1 MIVARVSTVTVDTE
15 MVAAE
20 EIKELE
26 ALIAGRVA
34 EDTTG
39 VDENSPLELTLT
51 VATVDDGVP
60 EDKSEV
66 SCSLAAGELEE
77 LTECCPLE
85 VTLDDGAPSS
95 AGDVSDKELEETHD
109 DDHPIELCNG
119 EGNESDRS
127 STVLMEEDRVL
138 ETAVEDDVDSVKRD
152 EGDVSGV
159 SLADK
164 VLLVTLSVDDHT
176 PEDDLISDEDTS
188 LLV

>member
-15 MVAAE
+15 VVAAE

-60 EDKSEV
+60 EDKSKV

-95 AGDVSDKELEETHD
+95 AGDVGDKELEETHD
-109 DDHPIELCNG
+109 DDHPIELGNC

-127 STVLMEEDRVL
+127 STVVMEEDRVL
-138 ETAVEDDVDSVKRD
+138 EATLDKGVEK
-152 EGDVSGV
+152 E
-159 SLADK
+159 DK
-164 VLLVTLSVDDHT
+164 T
-176 PEDDLISDEDTS
+176 PEDTLETA
-188 LLV
+188 V

>member
-1 MIVARVSTVTVDTE
+1 MVVARVSTVTVDTE
-15 MVAAE
+15 VVAAE

-60 EDKSEV
+60 KDKSKV

-95 AGDVSDKELEETHD
+95 AGDVGDKELEETHD
-109 DDHPIELCNG
+109 DDHPIELGNC

-127 STVLMEEDRVL
+127 STVVMEEDRVL